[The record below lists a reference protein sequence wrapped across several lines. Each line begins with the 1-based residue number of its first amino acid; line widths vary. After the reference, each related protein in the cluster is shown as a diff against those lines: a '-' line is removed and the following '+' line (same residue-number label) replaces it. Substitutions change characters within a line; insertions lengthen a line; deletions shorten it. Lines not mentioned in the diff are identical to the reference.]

1 MIKAKV
7 LGLAVALAVAA
18 TGAAWAQGDAAKG
31 ERVFK
36 KCKACHIVAEGGKK
50 KVGPNLFELF
60 GRQAGTV
67 EGFKFSKDMK
77 AAGEA
82 GLVWNEETFGTYIKK
97 GGKKGL
103 KYFIGSYIGKD
114 KAKTKMPFPG
124 LKNDADVENLIA
136 YLNQVTQ

>member
-1 MIKAKV
+1 MIKAKA

-31 ERVFK
+31 GKVFK
-36 KCKACHIVAEGGKK
+36 KCKACHTLAGKHR
-50 KVGPNLFELF
+50 VGPTLQGIF
-60 GRQAGTV
+60 GRQAGTA
-67 EGFKFSKDMK
+67 EGFKYSSDMK

-97 GGKKGL
+97 EGKKGL

-114 KAKTKMPFPG
+114 KAKTKMAFPG
-124 LKNDADVENLIA
+124 LKKDADIENLIA
-136 YLNQVTQ
+136 YLKENAQ